1 VRGIIV
7 VNENYDVL
15 FLGGLFPIEIEKQI
29 YMKSKNSIQNAA
41 NKLQWSIVT
50 GLDSILNKPVK
61 ILNMLFLGSYPKNYQ
76 DSFIKSFRFSHVTGA
91 QDFNVGFIN
100 ITVIK
105 EIFRTLA
112 LKKPLISWIHEKRNE
127 KKIVIIYSVQ
137 SLWLGAAKVVK
148 KANPNI
154 HICIIVP
161 DLPAYISMSK
171 DRYFIN
177 RLYKKY
183 RIKKCNKYIKYMDS
197 FVFLTESM
205 NSYFNNK
212 KPYVVIE
219 GIAENSNNYK
229 ENYIKKYSNDDKIIL
244 YTGTLTRKYGVIDLV
259 RAFMLIEH
267 KDYKLIIC
275 GEGETKQEI
284 IDYSA
289 MDKRITYLGL
299 LETEEIIN
307 LQNSATVL
315 INPRKNTEEYTKYSF
330 PSKILEYLTSGTPVI
345 AYKLDGVPDEYDEYI
360 YYIDGNRLEDI
371 SSKIIEVCN
380 KSADERQRF
389 GRRAR
394 KFVLEEKNG
403 NIQAKK
409 IIEMIKLSK

>member
-1 VRGIIV
+1 

-15 FLGGLFPIEIEKQI
+15 FLGGLFPKEIEKQI

-41 NKLQWSIVT
+41 NKLQWSIVN
-50 GLDSILNKPVK
+50 GLDSILDKPVK

-76 DSFIKSFRFSHVTGA
+76 DSFIKSFRFSHAAGA

-100 ITVIK
+100 ITVVK

-137 SLWLGAAKVVK
+137 SLWLDAAKVVK
-148 KANPNI
+148 KLNPNI

-161 DLPAYISMSK
+161 DLPNYISMSK

-177 RLYKKY
+177 RLYKKHC
-183 RIKKCNKYIKYMDS
+183 IEKCNKYIKYMNS

-219 GIAENSNNYK
+219 GIAENSNNNK
-229 ENYIKKYSNDDKIIL
+229 ENYIKKYSNDDKVIL

-259 RAFMLIEH
+259 RGFMLIEH

-289 MDKRITYLGL
+289 LDKRITYLGL